1 MATTPRPGSAAGQA
15 EDAGGRLVNSRPFTA
30 LIRVGLVAFGVVH
43 LLIGW
48 IALQVAWGL
57 PGGGQEASQ
66 EGALAKMAGSG
77 IGAVLLGVTAAG
89 LAVLAVWQA
98 AEAAWGHRDRPPGGK
113 RIRKRLSSAGR
124 AIIYAGLAW
133 TAVRTL
139 TTGSQ
144 SGDAQGESLTGRVL
158 AAPFGRVL
166 VLLAAAAIVAVGV
179 RLILRGAR
187 RKFTRDLDGGVDR
200 RAVLLGQV
208 GYVAKGLALV
218 VVGGLIAW
226 AGFSYNPERAGGLD
240 DALTTIH
247 DAPFGPVLLTLMALG
262 FVAFGVYC
270 FFWARHPR
278 TTVQE

>member
-15 EDAGGRLVNSRPFTA
+15 EEAGGRLVNSRPFSV
-30 LIRVGLVAFGVVH
+30 LITVGLVAFGVVH

-66 EGALAKMAGSG
+66 EGALATMAGSG
-77 IGAVLLGVTAAG
+77 FGAVLLGLTAAG
-89 LAVLAVWQA
+89 LAVLAVWQV
-98 AEAAWGHRDRPPGGK
+98 AEAAWGHKDRQGGK
-113 RIRKRLSSAGR
+113 RVRKRLSSAGR
-124 AIIYAGLAW
+124 AAIYAALAV

-139 TTGSQ
+139 TSGAQ

-179 RLILRGAR
+179 RLIVRGVK
-187 RKFTRDLDGGVDR
+187 RKFTRDLAGGVDR

-208 GYVAKGLALV
+208 GYIAKGVALL

-226 AGFSYNPERAGGLD
+226 AGLTYNPERAGGLD
-240 DALTTIH
+240 DALTTVH
-247 DAPFGPVLLTLMALG
+247 DAPFGPVLLTLMGLG
-262 FVAFGVYC
+262 FVAFGVFC